1 VHSTEDLSEGV
12 AFRGYVLPRLQSYS
26 PKDEI
31 LAHWGTRSLE
41 EHNGVFATALIGRRG
56 ETLTLMTDTLGM
68 GPLYYRIFDDIVLF
82 ATNPRFL
89 TVDADPP
96 DLVAWRS
103 LAQTSWIVGDRSLS
117 VDICRVPAGQA
128 LCWMKGGSRRVLNL
142 GRLSFGTLPVDHR
155 SVGEVEEAFQ
165 QAMDRCLQL
174 NGANFVLPLSS
185 GFDSR
190 RILAGLVRR
199 KVDFQAVT
207 YRSRQK
213 GYRDLDAR
221 FASAMARDFRFPHVV
236 IEPANGEEYAS
247 DDRSR
252 RVLVDAETREHS
264 WAIRV
269 MRSLPAN
276 PCFLFDGI
284 AGDILGDPVG
294 WSVHTGLSVETR
306 SSEAELDAMAA
317 HAITNHYDSMLSSN
331 QWPSVFDLREEVK
344 AYLRTFLPRN
354 NIAEIAFLLL
364 RQRRVI
370 APWSQQLAP
379 PGHVPVCPYLDLD
392 YLRLLLGFVSSDKHT
407 TKFQRACLKEFWP
420 EFYRY
425 PGNRDVPIDVP
436 PGSPALANEQ
446 TLQCQATL
454 LDEINSQGCLPAFYK
469 LLTVRGRVGLS
480 LARRSAALALR
491 GQWYL
496 TPLMELVSR
505 QTRRRPCWQ
514 RVRS

>member
-1 VHSTEDLSEGV
+1 
-12 AFRGYVLPRLQSYS
+12 
-26 PKDEI
+26 
-31 LAHWGTRSLE
+31 
-41 EHNGVFATALIGRRG
+41 
-56 ETLTLMTDTLGM
+56 
-68 GPLYYRIFDDIVLF
+68 
-82 ATNPRFL
+82 
-89 TVDADPP
+89 
-96 DLVAWRS
+96 
-103 LAQTSWIVGDRSLS
+103 
-117 VDICRVPAGQA
+117 
-128 LCWMKGGSRRVLNL
+128 
-142 GRLSFGTLPVDHR
+142 
-155 SVGEVEEAFQ
+155 
-165 QAMDRCLQL
+165 
-174 NGANFVLPLSS
+174 
-185 GFDSR
+185 
-190 RILAGLVRR
+190 
-199 KVDFQAVT
+199 
-207 YRSRQK
+207 
-213 GYRDLDAR
+213 
-221 FASAMARDFRFPHVV
+221 
-236 IEPANGEEYAS
+236 
-247 DDRSR
+247 
-252 RVLVDAETREHS
+252 
-264 WAIRV
+264 
-269 MRSLPAN
+269 
-276 PCFLFDGI
+276 
-284 AGDILGDPVG
+284 
-294 WSVHTGLSVETR
+294 VETR

-454 LDEINSQGCLPAFYK
+454 LDEINSQGGLPAFYK